1 MTTEYGIIGW
11 PVSHSRSPELFAER
25 FRRLGVDARYD
36 LYPLE
41 DPAALPGLIAAHPQL
56 RGLNVT
62 SPWKEAVVRFMDA
75 LTPEAEAVGAINVI
89 GISRG
94 KECDT
99 GKAGIEGVTLTGHN
113 TDVVGFRNSLAALL
127 KGRQPKGE
135 SFRTLLLGTGGAAKA
150 VEAALAQ
157 LGIDFTIV
165 SRSGGAGRL
174 TYSGITPE
182 VMADT
187 DIIINATP
195 VGMAA
200 MKDQRPALPY
210 DLIDASHIC
219 HDLIYAPAETLFLKS
234 AKAHGATV
242 SNGLA
247 MLRGQADA
255 AWDFWTREELPSADG
270 PAASP
275 GKTTSRGQAL

>member
-1 MTTEYGIIGW
+1 MTAEYGIIGW

-25 FRRLGVDARYD
+25 FRHLGVDARYD

-41 DPAALPGLIAAHPQL
+41 DPAALPALISAHPQL

-62 SPWKEAVVRFMDA
+62 SPWKEAVARFMDS

-89 GISRG
+89 GIGRG
-94 KECDT
+94 RT
-99 GKAGIEGVTLTGHN
+99 GRAGIEGVVLTGHN
-113 TDVVGFRNSLAALL
+113 TDVVGFRDSLAAMLEDR
-127 KGRQPKGE
+127 KPKGE
-135 SFRTLLLGTGGAAKA
+135 RFRALLLGTGGAAKA
-150 VEAALAQ
+150 VEAALTQ

-165 SRSGGAGRL
+165 SRSAGDGRL
-174 TYSGITPE
+174 TYSGITPA
-182 VMADT
+182 VMAAT

-200 MKDQRPALPY
+200 MKDRKPTLPY

-219 HDLIYAPAETLFLKS
+219 YDLIYAPAETLFLKE
-234 AKAHGATV
+234 AAERGATV
-242 SNGLA
+242 CNGLT

-255 AWDFWTREELPSADG
+255 AWDFWTMLEKPDG
-270 PAASP
+270 QSDSD
-275 GKTTSRGQAL
+275 GLTGSRTLTD